1 MRNFYKKP
9 KYKNKKI
16 FRDGEWF
23 DSVHEYKRYREL
35 ILLQRAGVI
44 SDLRRQVPFELIP
57 AQYEL
62 IPTGEKYARGERKGQ
77 EKYKR
82 VCVEQS
88 VVYNA
93 DFVYTMDGKTVVED
107 TKSDPTKTK
116 DYIIKRKLMLFL
128 KGIKISEVKE

>member
-1 MRNFYKKP
+1 MRYSHS

-23 DSVHEYKRYREL
+23 DSIHEYKRYREL
-35 ILLQRAGVI
+35 LLLQRAGAI

-62 IPTGEKYARGERKGQ
+62 IPTGEFFVRGERKGQ
-77 EKYKR
+77 EKHKR

-107 TKSDPTKTK
+107 AKSEATRTK
-116 DYIIKRKLMLFL
+116 DYIIKRKLLLYFY
-128 KGIKISEVKE
+128 GIQIKES

>member
-1 MRNFYKKP
+1 MRYNNN

-35 ILLQRAGVI
+35 LLLQRTGEI

-57 AQYEL
+57 AQYEDL
-62 IPTGEKYARGERKGQ
+62 PTGEFFVRGERKGQ
-77 EKYKR
+77 EKIKR

-93 DFVYTMDGKTVVED
+93 DFVYTMGGKTVVED

-116 DYIIKRKLMLFL
+116 DYIIKRKLLLYFY
-128 KGIKISEVKE
+128 GIRIKES

>member
-35 ILLQRAGVI
+35 LLLQRAGKI
-44 SDLRRQVPFELIP
+44 SDLCRQVPFELIP
-57 AQYEL
+57 AQYEY
-62 IPTGEKYARGERKGQ
+62 IPTGEFFVRGERKGQ
-77 EKYKR
+77 EKVKR
-82 VCVEQS
+82 VCIEQS

-116 DYIIKRKLMLFL
+116 DYIIKRKLILFL
-128 KGIKISEVKE
+128 KGIKISEV